1 MEHGSCLSGS
11 LGVQIPP
18 GVPDSGLCFCFPE
31 QCFAD
36 HIQKELNLF
45 PPDKRK
51 EVVILFS
58 AHSLPMS
65 VSDPRA
71 GCGDTAGQCQASLA
85 LPGAFPAD
93 PGVLCLCC
101 RW

>member
-1 MEHGSCLSGS
+1 MCVCLC
-11 LGVQIPP
+11 
-18 GVPDSGLCFCFPE
+18 LCFPG

-65 VSDPRA
+65 VSDQGRVWA
-71 GCGDTAGQCQASLA
+71 HS
-85 LPGAFPAD
+85 
-93 PGVLCLCC
+93 
-101 RW
+101 

>member
-1 MEHGSCLSGS
+1 MS
-11 LGVQIPP
+11 LGAGIPP
-18 GVPDSGLCFCFPE
+18 SVPASSLCFSFPG

-65 VSDPRA
+65 VSDP
-71 GCGDTAGQCQASLA
+71 GQGVGTQLGRCQARVALVERSL
-85 LPGAFPAD
+85 LTG
-93 PGVLCLCC
+93 LCLCC

>member
-1 MEHGSCLSGS
+1 MSPS
-11 LGVQIPP
+11 
-18 GVPDSGLCFCFPE
+18 VPDSGLCFCFSE

-51 EVVILFS
+51 DVVILFS

-65 VSDPRA
+65 VSYLRE
-71 GCGDTAGQCQASLA
+71 GCGDSCGSARQIWS
-85 LPGAFPAD
+85 FPRVFT
-93 PGVLCLCC
+93 G
-101 RW
+101 